1 MYFYKTMTTTLE
13 KINRE
18 IIKSYS
24 HSLSEE
30 ERINKI
36 LDQINDKK
44 KKYSILT
51 KSIEKLGSLL
61 TEITWLDNLSKSDE
75 VIIRGII
82 AMGKASDKHFRKFY
96 SEQRRI
102 YVPKGLFKEDFKE
115 IKKSIEFHI
124 EAVNEVEHII
134 FDLRKNNDFKELS
147 SIVDEL

>member
-1 MYFYKTMTTTLE
+1 MYIYKTMTTTLE

-36 LDQINDKK
+36 LDHINDKK
-44 KKYSILT
+44 KEYSILT
-51 KSIEKLGSLL
+51 KSLEKLGSLL
-61 TEITWLDNLSKSDE
+61 AKITWLDNLSTSDE

-96 SEQRRI
+96 SGQRRI
-102 YVPKGLFKEDFKE
+102 YVSKGLFKEDFKE
-115 IKKSIEFHI
+115 MKNAIESHI

-147 SIVDEL
+147 SLVDEL

>member
-1 MYFYKTMTTTLE
+1 MTTTLE

>member
-1 MYFYKTMTTTLE
+1 MTTTLE

-36 LDQINDKK
+36 LDHINDKK
-44 KKYSILT
+44 KEYSVLT
-51 KSIEKLGSLL
+51 KSLEKLGSLL
-61 TEITWLDNLSKSDE
+61 TKITWLNNLSTSDE

-82 AMGKASDKHFRKFY
+82 AMGKASDKHFKKFY
-96 SEQRRI
+96 SRQRKI
-102 YVPKGLFKEDFKE
+102 YVPKGLFKNDFKE
-115 IKKSIEFHI
+115 MKNAIDFHI

-134 FDLRKNNDFKELS
+134 FELRKNNDFKELS
-147 SIVDEL
+147 SLVDEL

>member
-96 SEQRRI
+96 SEQKRI

-147 SIVDEL
+147 SLVDEL